1 MPRSCTIQIRKELMI
16 RAVFKYK
23 RTDLR
28 SCLGLLLAI
37 RRCSKVSLRNHSGRR
52 YEPVFATS
60 RKLFHLPMYKCR
72 ASPPYEVILRLG
84 QLIVMLPRTFRTDFG
99 YGTPKK
105 NCRQKHF
112 FFEKKIFGKMLKN
125 HWKFLLKSFK
135 NRKFSLFRFSTFS
148 FFLGTF
154 RFCQDFFS
162 ILQRIFFC

>member
-84 QLIVMLPRTFRTDFG
+84 QLIVMLPVTVEQILATG
-99 YGTPKK
+99 HK
-105 NCRQKHF
+105 NIFVAHF
-112 FFEKKIFGKMLKN
+112 FSEMKIFREMLKN
-125 HWKFLLKSFK
+125 H
-135 NRKFSLFRFSTFS
+135 
-148 FFLGTF
+148 
-154 RFCQDFFS
+154 
-162 ILQRIFFC
+162 